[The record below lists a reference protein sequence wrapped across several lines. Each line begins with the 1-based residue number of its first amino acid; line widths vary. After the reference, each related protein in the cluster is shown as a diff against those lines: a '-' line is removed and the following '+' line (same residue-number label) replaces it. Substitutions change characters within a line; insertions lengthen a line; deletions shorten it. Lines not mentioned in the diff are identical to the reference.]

1 MSYPA
6 YPVWTGRYELSY
18 HKDRNSEIEQ
28 LHMRQTNFKKLIGK
42 SLTIDSLKAKNF
54 KWIISNRKSICLAKI
69 GCVAH

>member
-1 MSYPA
+1 MQ
-6 YPVWTGRYELSY
+6 E
-18 HKDRNSEIEQ
+18 DRNSEIEQ

-42 SLTIDSLKAKNF
+42 SLRIDILKAENF

>member
-42 SLTIDSLKAKNF
+42 SLRIDSLKAKNF
-54 KWIISNRKSICLAKI
+54 K
-69 GCVAH
+69 